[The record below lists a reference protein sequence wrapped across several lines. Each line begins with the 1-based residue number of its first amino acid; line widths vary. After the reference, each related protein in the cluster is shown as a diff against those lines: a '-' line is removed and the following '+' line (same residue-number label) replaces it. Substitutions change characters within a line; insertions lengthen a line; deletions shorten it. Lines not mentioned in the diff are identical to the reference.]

1 MTRPELELNSY
12 VHHLEEHLK
21 LTVFG
26 PGVADPEAAVLLV
39 RGALAAGDRARA
51 VELAAA
57 TTRLTAHWPD
67 DQDMAAAAAHVQ
79 GLVQQDPA
87 ALEAAGQ
94 RYSTP
99 LGRAWAAEDAGMALA
114 QRGDQAAAVP
124 RLHDAY
130 DRYRQLGRHRRHG
143 PRPGPVAGDRCP
155 AATRPPVPRPAFGW
169 GSLTETEQ
177 RIAHLV
183 ASGLTNRQ
191 IASKMFLSSHTVAF
205 HLRRIFCK
213 LDVVSRVQLAS
224 MAADK
229 ARTADKVGTADST
242 ARAGHPRDSSRIA
255 AREARPG
262 RLADRDPG
270 HRRHRA
276 DRAGTAAR
284 RPARRRRPRV
294 TCCPSTPGRSRP
306 GSST

>member
-1 MTRPELELNSY
+1 MTRPELELSSY

-26 PGVADPEAAVLLV
+26 LGVADPEAAVLLV

-57 TTRLTAHWPD
+57 TTRLTAQWPGD
-67 DQDMAAAAAHVQ
+67 RDMAAAAAHVQ
-79 GLVQQDPA
+79 GLVEQDLA
-87 ALEAAGQ
+87 ALESAGQ

-99 LGRAWAAEDAGMALA
+99 LGRAWAAEDAGVALA
-114 QRGDQAAAVP
+114 QRGDLAGAVA

-130 DRYRQLGRHRRHG
+130 DRYRQLGATDNMARVRSRLRATGVRLQPGRRSG
-143 PRPGPVAGDRCP
+143 
-155 AATRPPVPRPAFGW
+155 RPAFGW
-169 GSLTETEQ
+169 DSLTETER

-183 ASGLTNRQ
+183 AEGLTNRQ

-224 MAADK
+224 LAADK
-229 ARTADKVGTADST
+229 ARAAD
-242 ARAGHPRDSSRIA
+242 
-255 AREARPG
+255 
-262 RLADRDPG
+262 
-270 HRRHRA
+270 
-276 DRAGTAAR
+276 
-284 RPARRRRPRV
+284 
-294 TCCPSTPGRSRP
+294 
-306 GSST
+306 

>member
-1 MTRPELELNSY
+1 MTRSELELSSY

-26 PGVADPEAAVLLV
+26 RGVADPEAAVLLV

-67 DQDMAAAAAHVQ
+67 DRDMAAAAAHVQ
-79 GLVQQDPA
+79 GLVEQDPA
-87 ALEAAGQ
+87 ALEAAGE

-99 LGRAWAAEDAGMALA
+99 LGRAWAAEDAGVALA
-114 QRGDQAAAVP
+114 QRGDHPGAVA

-130 DRYRQLGRHRRHG
+130 DRYGRLGATDSMARVRSRLRATGVRLQPGRRSG
-143 PRPGPVAGDRCP
+143 
-155 AATRPPVPRPAFGW
+155 RPAFGW
-169 GSLTETEQ
+169 DSLTETEQ

-183 ASGLTNRQ
+183 TEGLTNRQ

-213 LDVVSRVQLAS
+213 LDVVSRVQVAS
-224 MAADK
+224 LAADK
-229 ARTADKVGTADST
+229 ARAAD
-242 ARAGHPRDSSRIA
+242 
-255 AREARPG
+255 
-262 RLADRDPG
+262 
-270 HRRHRA
+270 
-276 DRAGTAAR
+276 
-284 RPARRRRPRV
+284 
-294 TCCPSTPGRSRP
+294 
-306 GSST
+306 